1 MSKIQFK
8 GQLQILLFS
17 PSELR
22 VSHEW
27 VLDLISAE
35 CKHEN
40 EHSQINQYLEY
51 KPLLKIDTA
60 PRRAGIIRIWWS
72 MACRD
77 WRELSI
83 PIFTS
88 YKLYSTYSSNRSKQ
102 LLHQSFFLSFFL
114 SFTNSQMKLIRHF
127 VINES
132 PNQSMQT
139 IMLYINITAIQ
150 VFFLMNTLKPKA
162 KPHSNIHFQ

>member
-60 PRRAGIIRIWWS
+60 PRIAGIIRIWWS
-72 MACRD
+72 TACRD
-77 WRELSI
+77 SCELSI
-83 PIFTS
+83 PMLAS
-88 YKLYSTYSSNRSKQ
+88 YMLYSTLLSNRSKQ
-102 LLHQSFFLSFFL
+102 QTHPFFLSFFL
-114 SFTNSQMKLIRHF
+114 SFFHKFTNEANSSFSHHWVTKSVNIDYYAIYEYNCYPDLSWPE
-127 VINES
+127 N
-132 PNQSMQT
+132 PKTQS
-139 IMLYINITAIQ
+139 
-150 VFFLMNTLKPKA
+150 
-162 KPHSNIHFQ
+162 